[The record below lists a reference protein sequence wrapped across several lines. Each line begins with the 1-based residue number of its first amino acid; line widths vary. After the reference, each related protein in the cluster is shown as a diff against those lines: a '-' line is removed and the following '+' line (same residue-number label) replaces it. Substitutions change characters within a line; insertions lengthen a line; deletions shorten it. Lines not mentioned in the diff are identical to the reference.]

1 MRGCRG
7 EGVAGKGKINRG
19 RGRGVAAEV
28 LLELLVC
35 ARRREGQ
42 GLEAIGV
49 SETGGSG
56 GFGRGG

>member
-1 MRGCRG
+1 MRCCRG
-7 EGVAGKGKINRG
+7 EGVAGKGKTNRG

-28 LLELLVC
+28 LLELLVW